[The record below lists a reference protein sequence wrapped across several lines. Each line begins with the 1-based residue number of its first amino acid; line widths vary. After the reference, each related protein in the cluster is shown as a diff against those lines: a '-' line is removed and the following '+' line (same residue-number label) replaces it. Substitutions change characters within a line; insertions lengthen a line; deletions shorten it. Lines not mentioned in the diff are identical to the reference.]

1 MKLRRQEGMSIV
13 GFIIVLTMVVFF
25 AFIGMRIWPIYYEY
39 FAVVNAMNAVSEAR
53 GSASW
58 SLFDL
63 RARVHANLFVSGTE
77 GTVKDEHI
85 KKVRKNGVHLHVSYE
100 RRELLIGNLDVVA
113 KFDRMVR
120 LPN

>member
-13 GFIIVLTMVVFF
+13 GFIIVLAMVIFI

-39 FAVVNAMNAVSEAR
+39 FSVVNAMNSVSEEP

-58 SLFDL
+58 SLYDM

-77 GTVKDEHI
+77 GTVKDENI

>member
-13 GFIIVLTMVVFF
+13 GFVIVLTMVIFF
-25 AFIGMRIWPIYYEY
+25 SFIGMRIWPIYYEY
-39 FAVVNAMNAVSEAR
+39 FSVVNAMNSVSEAP

-58 SLFDL
+58 SLYDM

-77 GTVKDEHI
+77 GTVKDENI
-85 KKVRKNGVHLHVSYE
+85 KKVRKNGVHLQVIYE
-100 RRELLIGNLDVVA
+100 RRERLVGNLDVVA
-113 KFDRMVR
+113 RFDRMVR

>member
-13 GFIIVLTMVVFF
+13 GFIIVLAMVIFI

-39 FAVVNAMNAVSEAR
+39 FSVVNAMNSVSEEP

-58 SLFDL
+58 SLYDM

-77 GTVKDEHI
+77 GTVKDDNI